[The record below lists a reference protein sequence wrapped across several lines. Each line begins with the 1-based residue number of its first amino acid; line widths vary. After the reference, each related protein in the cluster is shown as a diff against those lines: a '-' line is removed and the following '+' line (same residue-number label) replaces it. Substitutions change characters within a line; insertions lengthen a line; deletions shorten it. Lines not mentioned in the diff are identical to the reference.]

1 MAHRDVPLRPLED
14 VLVAR
19 HPRPLEVALARRSRQ
34 PAHEA
39 LGLGDGAA
47 QRDQEGR
54 RGGRKNIRDEEVK
67 PELAQHGYVELHV
80 DGVGVDVP
88 RHLARRQ
95 RAPGP
100 RPQLRQARAACNPR
114 VLHPVVLCVVVV
126 VVVEAL
132 RLEVERV
139 GRVLAPHARDEAHVL
154 AEVVGQRGRV
164 AARHLLGV
172 LEVEGDQVAR
182 DLLPLRR
189 VRLEEDAGL
198 RQAADREVQLPGQ
211 VPAVV
216 QGRVHA
222 LCGLGRVRVGG
233 VAGDEDPVFVFGIV
247 GDLVDGGGGG
257 RLLSG
262 RLWRLGDGAGKPGC
276 DPLRDAVLAEP
287 LDSLPSDP
295 VRTSPIRP
303 NDLSCPAHDG
313 PLHAGRVR
321 VGRVYFGVRPHFD
334 VQSRHVPLPRD
345 DQHAAEL
352 LREDDAFRP
361 YVGEVG
367 VDLAV
372 KNAPDRHL
380 VRIVPGA
387 RIRRPDDQLPYPR
400 VGPVASDE
408 VCRVEGPQVPC
419 DVELALDLHG
429 PVVLDA
435 DRVELVAP
443 PHTDAALGEVVG
455 EGLLDHALVTDED
468 EGVDQVDDEG
478 RVVDLPAHPSELG
491 LTG

>member
-1 MAHRDVPLRPLED
+1 M
-14 VLVAR
+14 AR

-47 QRDQEGR
+47 QRHQECR
-54 RGGRKNIRDEEVK
+54 RGGRENIRDEEVK

-80 DGVGVDVP
+80 DGIGVDVP

-100 RPQLRQARAACNPR
+100 RPKLRQPRAACNPR
-114 VLHPVVLCVVVV
+114 VLHPVVLGAVVV

-189 VRLEEDAGL
+189 VRLEEHRGL
-198 RQAADREVQLPGQ
+198 RQAADREVELPGQ

-222 LCGLGRVRVGG
+222 LCGLGRVRVGC

-257 RLLSG
+257 RLLSA
-262 RLWRLGDGAGKPGC
+262 RL
-276 DPLRDAVLAEP
+276 
-287 LDSLPSDP
+287 
-295 VRTSPIRP
+295 
-303 NDLSCPAHDG
+303 
-313 PLHAGRVR
+313 
-321 VGRVYFGVRPHFD
+321 
-334 VQSRHVPLPRD
+334 
-345 DQHAAEL
+345 
-352 LREDDAFRP
+352 
-361 YVGEVG
+361 
-367 VDLAV
+367 
-372 KNAPDRHL
+372 
-380 VRIVPGA
+380 
-387 RIRRPDDQLPYPR
+387 
-400 VGPVASDE
+400 
-408 VCRVEGPQVPC
+408 
-419 DVELALDLHG
+419 
-429 PVVLDA
+429 
-435 DRVELVAP
+435 
-443 PHTDAALGEVVG
+443 
-455 EGLLDHALVTDED
+455 
-468 EGVDQVDDEG
+468 
-478 RVVDLPAHPSELG
+478 
-491 LTG
+491 